1 MLTKLLKY
9 ELMAEWKKYA
19 IIFGGMVFL
28 ALSLLVLNKGFL
40 SGENYIVEMVFE
52 LVLGAFVMLCIFA
65 LFIIFVFSTI
75 RFYKNMFRDEGYL
88 MNTLP
93 CTVGQHLGAKIAAT
107 YIWAAA
113 TALLIFICIGIAVG
127 DFMWVSK
134 AIEAA
139 KTEIAE
145 LRADSSEAVLA
156 ELDMVFTMFKHMG
169 IYLAASLVLM
179 PALYQIYLNFCIAVG
194 SLFNTYKI
202 LMAVVTFVGVNVVS
216 QAISTVAMFIM
227 GYSNVAVIM
236 ESDEISSVSEMMPM
250 INFLDNVYIFTGV
263 FCVVLYGAMLWA
275 THYIMSK
282 KLNLA

>member
-9 ELMAEWKKYA
+9 EIMAEWKKYA

-28 ALSLLVLNKGFL
+28 ALSLLILNKGFL
-40 SGENYIVEMVFE
+40 SGDNYIVATVFE

-107 YIWAAA
+107 YIWSAA
-113 TALLIFICIGIAVG
+113 TVLLIFICIGIAVG

-134 AIEAA
+134 AIEAV
-139 KTEIAE
+139 TMEIAE

-202 LMAVVTFVGVNVVS
+202 LMAVVTFVGVNVIS
-216 QAISTVAMFIM
+216 QAISTAAMFIM

-250 INFLDNVYIFTGV
+250 ISFLDNVYIFTGV
-263 FCVVLYGAMLWA
+263 FCVILYGAMLWA

>member
-1 MLTKLLKY
+1 MLIKLLKY
-9 ELMAEWKKYA
+9 EIMAEWKKYA
-19 IIFGGMVFL
+19 VIFGGMVFL

-40 SGENYIVEMVFE
+40 SSENYIVEVVLD
-52 LVLGAFVMLCIFA
+52 LVLAAFVMLCLFA

-107 YIWAAA
+107 YIWSAA
-113 TALLIFICIGIAVG
+113 TALLILICIGIALG
-127 DFMWVSK
+127 EPMWISK
-134 AIEAA
+134 FIEIMKGTFADIKEA
-139 KTEIAE
+139 GSETMLAE
-145 LRADSSEAVLA
+145 LEAVL
-156 ELDMVFTMFKHMG
+156 MMFKHMG
-169 IYLAASLVLM
+169 VYLAVSMVLM
-179 PALYQIYLNFCIAVG
+179 PAMYQIYLNFCIAVG

-202 LMAVVTFVGVNVVS
+202 LMAVVTFVVVNIVS
-216 QAISTVAMFIM
+216 QTVSTIAMFIM
-227 GYSNVAVIM
+227 GYSNYAAIL
-236 ESDEISSVSEMMPM
+236 EQEHISSVDEMMPL
-250 INFLDNVYIFTGV
+250 ISFFDNIYIFTGI